1 MMYVNHSFEILKPNY
16 RVLQLVEVNQT
27 RYQRPINIHG
37 TLTMEARG
45 AVNVFTHYALS
56 VVKCEQRTPS
66 MYHPILSPL
75 SSSLMLTV
83 LRIVL

>member
-1 MMYVNHSFEILKPNY
+1 MMYVNRSFEILKPNY

-27 RYQRPINIHG
+27 RYERPINIHG

-45 AVNVFTHYALS
+45 TVNVFTHYVLS

-66 MYHPILSPL
+66 MYHPIPSYLLSPHHL
-75 SSSLMLTV
+75 C
-83 LRIVL
+83 